1 MKNIRKMINVLLFT
15 LLFTLVIP
23 INVNAAE
30 ETVGANRVLKLQAE
44 TNIMDRAD
52 ADGKILGTAQAY
64 STVISV
70 EEASGGWIKVKYQD
84 IEGYIQLDS
93 INFEP
98 ESGLDAEFDEVSND
112 IMQMFET
119 YQYAISRKN
128 QRVIWGTVIVLIVIA
143 MFAVGIVSAVVKGKK
158 ENGETNEHK

>member
-1 MKNIRKMINVLLFT
+1 MKNIRKMINVLLVA
-15 LLFTLVIP
+15 LLFTFVNP
-23 INVNAAE
+23 INVNASE

-52 ADGKILGTAQAY
+52 TNGKILGTAQTD

-84 IEGYIQLDS
+84 IEGYIQLDR

-112 IMQMFET
+112 VMQLFET

-158 ENGETNEHK
+158 ENGETDEIK